1 MNNTRAT
8 AIPNMARDVI
18 KLKERKRELEGEI
31 RREEEALMERLLA
44 EGRVDCL
51 SINWTRLKRL

>member
-1 MNNTRAT
+1 MSRTRDL
-8 AIPNMARDVI
+8 AREVMSA
-18 KLKERKRELEGEI
+18 KEQAKELAHEI
-31 RREEEALMERLLA
+31 RMKEEALMEALIN